1 MARNAGILARALTL
15 GSAGLAFAII
25 VGGDSAAAQPADAQT
40 TGCVRCHASLDDDR
54 LSAPVEGYLTDVH
67 REQRF
72 TCVECHGGDGTS
84 DDREVAKSVEAGYV
98 GAVTGMAQIT
108 MCARCHSD
116 AEFMRRYV
124 PAQRVDQATEYAVSV
139 HGRLLADG
147 RDDVATCASCHGVH
161 GIRRVRDAQSPVY
174 PLNIAT
180 TCASCHAD
188 PAHMGNEPT
197 DQLAEYETSVHHT
210 ALTEGNDLSAPTC
223 NDCHGNHGAAPPG
236 VEDIVNV
243 CSTCHAIFGT
253 RFGAST
259 HSVMFGCVECH
270 GNHGVQPSR
279 DEMLGTGEGAVCV
292 ECHGEGETG
301 FEVAAQLR
309 GRIDDL
315 RTAIDAAETLTAEIH
330 NDGMEVSDQ
339 ELALAEARSRLT
351 LARTEIHAAD
361 VDLVEPVIAEGL
373 ELVQGVEQAG
383 QAQLAELSFRRVGLG
398 ISLFAILLVVVA
410 LWLKIQQL
418 DRRHHVGHHEPET
431 ERLPPSD

>member
-1 MARNAGILARALTL
+1 
-15 GSAGLAFAII
+15 
-25 VGGDSAAAQPADAQT
+25 
-40 TGCVRCHASLDDDR
+40 
-54 LSAPVEGYLTDVH
+54 
-67 REQRF
+67 
-72 TCVECHGGDGTS
+72 
-84 DDREVAKSVEAGYV
+84 
-98 GAVTGMAQIT
+98 
-108 MCARCHSD
+108 
-116 AEFMRRYV
+116 
-124 PAQRVDQATEYAVSV
+124 
-139 HGRLLADG
+139 
-147 RDDVATCASCHGVH
+147 
-161 GIRRVRDAQSPVY
+161 
-174 PLNIAT
+174 
-180 TCASCHAD
+180 
-188 PAHMGNEPT
+188 
-197 DQLAEYETSVHHT
+197 
-210 ALTEGNDLSAPTC
+210 
-223 NDCHGNHGAAPPG
+223 
-236 VEDIVNV
+236 
-243 CSTCHAIFGT
+243 
-253 RFGAST
+253 
-259 HSVMFGCVECH
+259 
-270 GNHGVQPSR
+270 
-279 DEMLGTGEGAVCV
+279 V